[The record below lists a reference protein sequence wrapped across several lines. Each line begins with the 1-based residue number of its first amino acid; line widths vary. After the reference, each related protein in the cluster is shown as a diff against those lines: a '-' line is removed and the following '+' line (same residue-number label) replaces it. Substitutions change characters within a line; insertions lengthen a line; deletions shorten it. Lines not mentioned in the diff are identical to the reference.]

1 MEVLYATDRVRE
13 QCKDTKKAQKLFG
26 GNLVLTVSLFARINA
41 LEQAETI
48 KDIIVQPTFHFHKLH
63 NKNGRNLEGYF
74 AIDVKG
80 RKEGWR
86 LILQPLDNDKKPFT
100 PCHIDEIAGLVKVVE
115 VCEVS
120 DHYDD

>member
-1 MEVLYATDRVRE
+1 MEVLYATDRVRG
-13 QCKDTKKAQKLFG
+13 QCKDAKKAQKLFG
-26 GNLVLTVSLFARINA
+26 GNSTLTRSLFARINA

-48 KDIIVQPTFHFHKLH
+48 KDIIALPTFHFHKLN
-63 NKNGRNLEGYF
+63 NKNGRNLEGHF

-86 LILQPLDNDKKPFT
+86 LILQPLDDDEKPFT
-100 PCHIDEIAGLVKVVE
+100 PCHIDEIAGIVKVVE
-115 VCEVS
+115 ICEVS